1 MTKNP
6 PNIPSNLPVNVTNT
20 ATDNSP
26 NISNPPNAPNAPN
39 PLNPPNPSNPPNPK
53 TSNQPEVEI
62 VGEDILEDF
71 PYLSRQTSETP
82 QQVPPSDPPKP
93 NISSP
98 KPNQCDD
105 KNPPDSEN
113 PSDQQKQP
121 KQPDEGLSQIQ

>member
-6 PNIPSNLPVNVTNT
+6 PNIPGNLPVNVTNT

-26 NISNPPNAPNAPN
+26 NLSNPPT
-39 PLNPPNPSNPPNPK
+39 PSNPPNPPK

-98 KPNQCDD
+98 KPKQSDD